1 MSVTAFRSV
10 LTQAELRRPQD
21 LVLVRWGRGL
31 LRVVALERRVEGVK
45 VPGGDRR
52 SPARAVLDG
61 SLARASA
68 RGGTA
73 KDLGEE
79 GPEGWQRDEGDGCQ
93 VLDDRADC
101 GLPEPPSI
109 VCREDAL
116 QRDCFRYRAACRERA
131 EADETAWNFSES
143 AYLVGIQ
150 LESVRPV

>member
-1 MSVTAFRSV
+1 M
-10 LTQAELRRPQD
+10 LTQAELRRPHD
-21 LVLVRWGRGL
+21 FVLMRWGRGL
-31 LRVVALERRVEGVK
+31 LGVVALERRVEGVN
-45 VPGGDRR
+45 VPGDRR

-61 SLARASA
+61 SLARASP

-73 KDLGEE
+73 EDLGEE
-79 GPEGWQRDEGDGCQ
+79 GPEGRQRDEGYGCQ

-109 VCREDAL
+109 VFREDAL

-143 AYLVGIQ
+143 AYLLRIQ